1 MASTAVQRLQRT
13 DHGSARRAAGT
24 VDLLARDWR
33 TTAVMAL
40 AAQAVRLM
48 AGEVEDDNSDA
59 DHLGEC
65 VVCGRYRRQIKAGTV
80 RPCWQWQRVKEADD
94 DDSTDA

>member
-1 MASTAVQRLQRT
+1 VAVEAVQRLRRT
-13 DHGSARRAAGT
+13 DHSGARCAAGT
-24 VDLLARDWR
+24 VDLLAGVRR
-33 TTAVMAL
+33 STTGVAL
-40 AAQAVRLM
+40 AAQAVCLM
-48 AGEVEDDNSDA
+48 PREIDDDGSDA

-80 RPCWQWQRVKEADD
+80 RPCWQWQRVKETDD